1 METSRPVA
9 LDNTGRHMHTQ
20 ADHLRAQGPASQV
33 EIPGGVLVWS
43 INSYAVSKQLLSH
56 PNVTK
61 SARNHWPA
69 FINGDIPSDW
79 EMISWVAMDNVS
91 TTFGQ
96 DHRRLRRLIG
106 KAFSTRR
113 PDLVRP
119 LAVELTT
126 MLLDKMAA
134 AEDEVI
140 DLKAAFAYP
149 LPGMLVAELIGMQEE
164 ARVGAAKGMDLMVR

>member
-1 METSRPVA
+1 MEDSPAIA
-9 LDNTGRHMHTQ
+9 LDNTGHYMHSQ
-20 ADHLRAQGPASQV
+20 ADHLRSLGPAVRV
-33 EIPGGVLVWS
+33 ELPGGIACWS
-43 INSYAVSKQLLSH
+43 VTSYEVCKQLLAN

-69 FINGDIPSDW
+69 FINGEIPADW
-79 EMISWVAMDNVS
+79 EMISWVAMDNVP
-91 TTFGQ
+91 TTFGK

-119 LAVELTT
+119 LAVELTN

-140 DLKAAFAYP
+140 DLKA
-149 LPGMLVAELIGMQEE
+149 
-164 ARVGAAKGMDLMVR
+164 